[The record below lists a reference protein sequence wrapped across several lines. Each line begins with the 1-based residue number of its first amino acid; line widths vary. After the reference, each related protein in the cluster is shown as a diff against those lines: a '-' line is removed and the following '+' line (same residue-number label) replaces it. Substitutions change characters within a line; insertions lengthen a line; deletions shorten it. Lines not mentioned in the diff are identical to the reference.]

1 MTVDVTGKRVL
12 RALAVTLCF
21 GAAAVSSPAHAQF
34 FGWNGWDNGGDNGLP
49 GPQVR
54 RSITQQ
60 GFRVL
65 GPLRRNGDVFVADVI
80 DRSGRHERLI
90 VGSGDAQILQR
101 FYVDDGRGPGR
112 FVRGDETDGSGGL
125 VPPADIP
132 GLVQPRGERPRRFA
146 EPPADPAVPPRRFGD
161 LDAPSDPDN
170 GVVDAPS
177 PRNQPPIRT
186 VRPGPR
192 TVERAPETP
201 ERRMPT
207 AVESTPLA
215 PVTPKS
221 RPVDAPARAAAP
233 KAAPAA
239 AVASR
244 PDDTPA
250 PASSALPTAQ
260 PHRMTDPLAI
270 PGGPGK
276 AAEAAPARSVS
287 AGVTGAPAA
296 QPVVPAE
303 KSGDVSAAPLD

>member
-132 GLVQPRGERPRRFA
+132 GLVQPRGERPAPLRRA
-146 EPPADPAVPPRRFGD
+146 AGRPGRPAPPFRRPRR
-161 LDAPSDPDN
+161 A
-170 GVVDAPS
+170 
-177 PRNQPPIRT
+177 
-186 VRPGPR
+186 VRPGQWRGRCAFAAQSAADQDGSARSPDR
-192 TVERAPETP
+192 RAGA
-201 ERRMPT
+201 R
-207 AVESTPLA
+207 
-215 PVTPKS
+215 
-221 RPVDAPARAAAP
+221 DARAADAD
-233 KAAPAA
+233 
-239 AVASR
+239 R
-244 PDDTPA
+244 
-250 PASSALPTAQ
+250 
-260 PHRMTDPLAI
+260 
-270 PGGPGK
+270 G
-276 AAEAAPARSVS
+276 
-287 AGVTGAPAA
+287 
-296 QPVVPAE
+296 
-303 KSGDVSAAPLD
+303 